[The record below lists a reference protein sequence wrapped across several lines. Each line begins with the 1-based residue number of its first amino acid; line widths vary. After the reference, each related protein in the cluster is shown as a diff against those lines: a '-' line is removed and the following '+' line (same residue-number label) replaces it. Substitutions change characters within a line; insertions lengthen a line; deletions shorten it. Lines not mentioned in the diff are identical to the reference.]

1 MLHAV
6 NPTNDFS
13 AYLRDENDVVFAPA
27 ESFEA
32 ALHGFVIDWVAKNAA
47 EFGHIGCIRGSGS
60 ANNEIIRRHML
71 MFKSNNPGV
80 ATLSFVPV
88 RFCSS
93 LRPLCQMN
101 NQPPAVISLNL
112 PKPPLRLIGAAA
124 LAIVALILVWTSF
137 YTVPAES
144 EAVVLRFGKF
154 LKIAEPGLQFKI
166 PLGIDEYTLV
176 QTRRQLK
183 LEFGFYT
190 YGYTNPD
197 QAGQQQ
203 VEEKSM
209 VTGDLN
215 AALVEWVVQYRI
227 SDPKEYLFDVRNPG
241 QTLRDLSEA
250 AMREVIGDR
259 TVDEV
264 ITIGRQDIEISALA
278 RMQELATRY
287 KLGVRVD
294 QVQLKNVNPP
304 REVQASFNEVNK
316 AQQDRENAI
325 NIANGDYNEA
335 VPRARGQADQ
345 TIRGAEGYRFKRVNE
360 AEGDIASFNFM
371 LGQYVKAPEITRTRL
386 YLETMGDVLPAMG
399 PKIIIDDSMK
409 QLLPILPLS
418 LKPEAKQ

>member
-1 MLHAV
+1 
-6 NPTNDFS
+6 
-13 AYLRDENDVVFAPA
+13 
-27 ESFEA
+27 
-32 ALHGFVIDWVAKNAA
+32 
-47 EFGHIGCIRGSGS
+47 
-60 ANNEIIRRHML
+60 
-71 MFKSNNPGV
+71 
-80 ATLSFVPV
+80 
-88 RFCSS
+88 
-93 LRPLCQMN
+93 MN
-101 NQPPAVISLNL
+101 NQPPTVINLNL
-112 PKPPLRLIGAAA
+112 PKPPMRLIGAAFVV
-124 LAIVALILVWTSF
+124 LVVLIVLWTSY
-137 YTVPAES
+137 YTVAAES
-144 EAVVLRFGKF
+144 EGVVLRFGKF
-154 LKIAEPGLQFKI
+154 LKTVEPGLHFKL
-166 PLGIDEYTLV
+166 PLGIDEVNVLP
-176 QTRRQLK
+176 TRRQLK

-190 YGYTNPD
+190 SGYTNPA
-197 QAGQQQ
+197 QPTQQQ

-227 SDPKEYLFDVRNPG
+227 DEPKEYLFDVRNPDM
-241 QTLRDLSEA
+241 TLRDLSEA

-264 ITIGRQDIEISALA
+264 ITIGRQDIEISALL
-278 RMQELATRY
+278 RMQELAKRY

-335 VPRARGQADQ
+335 VPKAKGQADQ

-360 AEGDIASFNFM
+360 AEGDVASFNAM
-371 LGQYVKAPEITRTRL
+371 LTQYIKAPEITRTRL
-386 YLETMGDVLPAMG
+386 YLETMGDVLPEMG

-418 LKPEAKQ
+418 LKPLEAR